1 MALTLIIRDRLG
13 TSDLAVID
21 QVQGAQL
28 QRRPNAAT
36 PLSVVVPR
44 GDVKL
49 ADAAIGNIL
58 MAFDGAVRLFSGR
71 ISSRDADQE
80 TVTITALS
88 EESLLEG
95 VLVPPHYGAVFNH
108 LDLAEVAR
116 RLLRAWHVLRT
127 NTRAGWEAGPERVNV
142 DTATEPGRVMLALD
156 GTGRYQPNGHIVVQ
170 FGSASVPSFHS
181 WDRVRWASDFDPPV
195 KTTMQYRFG
204 TSGTWLPDTV
214 TPGGTGEQ
222 NIVGLRGALTD
233 QVGFDLAG
241 SVAAI
246 VQVRVNLYTDDTTS
260 LNPAGQQQGVTP
272 RLFGVELLARTTGR
286 VATGTIPAT
295 TGVTVQGIDTG
306 ADGKSAL
313 ALLVGLCEQHSHEF
327 RVEDGALSL
336 AQQFGADRRDELVLR
351 AGG

>member
-36 PLSVVVPR
+36 PLSVIVPR

-58 MAFDGAVRLFSGR
+58 MAFDGDTRLFSGR
-71 ISSRDADQE
+71 INSRDADQDV
-80 TVTITALS
+80 VTISALS

-95 VLVPPHYGAVFNH
+95 VLVPPQYGLVFNH

-116 RLLRAWHVLRT
+116 RLLRPWHVLRV
-127 NTRAGWEAGPERVNV
+127 NTRSQWEAGPERLNV
-142 DTATEPGRVMLALD
+142 DTATEPGRVILGRD
-156 GTGRYQPNGHIVVQ
+156 GTRYRANGHAVVQ
-170 FGSASVPSFHS
+170 FNSASVTAFHS
-181 WDRVRWASDFDPPV
+181 WDRIRWLSDFEAPV

-204 TSGTWLPDTV
+204 TSGTWLPTTT
-214 TPGGTGEQ
+214 TPGGSGEQ
-222 NIVGLRGALTD
+222 TIVGLRGALTD

-241 SVAAI
+241 STAAI
-246 VQVRVNLYTDDTTS
+246 VQVRFNLYTDDTTS
-260 LNPAGQQQGVTP
+260 PNPAGQQQGVTP
-272 RLFGVELLARTTGR
+272 RVFAVELLARTTGR
-286 VATGTIPAT
+286 VVAGTIPAN
-295 TGVTVQGIDTG
+295 TGVTVRGVDTG
-306 ADGKSAL
+306 SEGSTAL
-313 ALLVGLCEQHSHEF
+313 AVLSELCERHVHEF
-327 RVEDGALSL
+327 RVEDGMLSL
-336 AQQFGADRRDELVLR
+336 ATAFGADRRDELVLR